1 MVLQGL
7 IRKERKTMTKEQWT
21 ELMND
26 TKLPWPTI
34 IDDTLKQIFIKET
47 AEELFDRVLEAA
59 WDRHLSLGHFKG
71 EDFSIAQ
78 AASEVIDEAG
88 TDNYIVLAEK
98 KDGKGMETAMKGKP
112 VNLKALFAGGITNF
126 IESLAKETGEDPED
140 CFLDFASTL
149 FTGCMIVL
157 GKHKGED
164 KDD

>member
-1 MVLQGL
+1 
-7 IRKERKTMTKEQWT
+7 MTKEQWT

-34 IDDTLKQIFIKET
+34 IDDTLKQVFTDKIAKEVFHQI
-47 AEELFDRVLEAA
+47 LDAA
-59 WDRHLSLGHFKG
+59 WDRHLSLGHSKG
-71 EDFSIAQ
+71 EEFFPAK
-78 AASEVIDEAG
+78 AASEVIDEAEA
-88 TDNYIVLAEK
+88 DNYIVLVEK